1 MSKENT
7 VLKGSMVGIDIGN
20 DTVKIAE
27 VKADGK
33 ALQITGLAS
42 QALPA
47 GAVTGEAIQNV
58 KEIGQIIKEMVKASG
73 ISSRKCV
80 VSYTGSNRVM
90 SKIFDVPRS
99 DKEKA
104 VTASVRYEVERVFPF
119 GAGDTEMSYA
129 EVPADDIEPTA
140 MRTYVTAA
148 HRALVQGLLDVVL
161 AAGLTPVAIET
172 SGLAAGRSLIPM
184 SADDSKIT
192 AILNIGAQKTEMSI
206 FAGTSVISPAY
217 SFECC
222 GSTLTDAVAEAMEVD
237 FAQAEEAKRNLAYID
252 INQIEEFLDKEEE
265 DVSFEEGEFD
275 TPFDDPDYNPLISG
289 EADDD
294 IGEDFSFDQGFD
306 TDFTEGGEE
315 EYYADP
321 NTSEPE
327 ETPAEEVQPEAGFE
341 GQDGEAGEEREE
353 FAFDGSASDSEKV
366 LMAILPRL
374 LDLSREV
381 RVQLED
387 YYSTTNKVVD
397 KLVITGGTAGI
408 HGLELMFG
416 RQVGLECVKADISA
430 NYTVASNAGGNING
444 LNTVYPVAIGLATRD
459 LVE

>member
-172 SGLAAGRSLIPM
+172 SGLTAGRSLIPM

-192 AILNIGAQKTEMSI
+192 AILNIGAQKTEMSY
-206 FAGTSVISPAY
+206 P
-217 SFECC
+217 
-222 GSTLTDAVAEAMEVD
+222 
-237 FAQAEEAKRNLAYID
+237 RP
-252 INQIEEFLDKEEE
+252 
-265 DVSFEEGEFD
+265 
-275 TPFDDPDYNPLISG
+275 TPS
-289 EADDD
+289 
-294 IGEDFSFDQGFD
+294 
-306 TDFTEGGEE
+306 
-315 EYYADP
+315 
-321 NTSEPE
+321 
-327 ETPAEEVQPEAGFE
+327 
-341 GQDGEAGEEREE
+341 
-353 FAFDGSASDSEKV
+353 SA
-366 LMAILPRL
+366 AAP
-374 LDLSREV
+374 
-381 RVQLED
+381 
-387 YYSTTNKVVD
+387 
-397 KLVITGGTAGI
+397 
-408 HGLELMFG
+408 
-416 RQVGLECVKADISA
+416 
-430 NYTVASNAGGNING
+430 
-444 LNTVYPVAIGLATRD
+444 P
-459 LVE
+459 

>member
-47 GAVTGEAIQNV
+47 GAVTGEAIQNA
-58 KEIGQIIKEMVKASG
+58 KEIGQIIKDMVKASG
-73 ISSRKCV
+73 ISSKKCV
-80 VSYTGSNRVM
+80 ISYTGSNRVM
-90 SKIFDVPRS
+90 SKIFDVTRS

-104 VTASVRYEVERVFPF
+104 VTASVRYEIERVFPF
-119 GAGDTEMSYA
+119 GAGDTEMAYA
-129 EVPADDIEPTA
+129 EIPADDIEPTA

-184 SADDSKIT
+184 AADEGKIT

-206 FAGTSVISPAY
+206 FSGTSIISQAY
-217 SFECC
+217 SFDCC

-237 FAQAEEAKRNLAYID
+237 FAEAEEAKRNLAYID

-265 DVSFEEGEFD
+265 EVSFDEGEFD
-275 TPFDDPDYNPLISG
+275 TPFDDPDYNPLIS
-289 EADDD
+289 ESADDD

-327 ETPAEEVQPEAGFE
+327 PDPTQNVEPEAGFE
-341 GQDGEAGEEREE
+341 GQEGEAQGDQE
-353 FAFDGSASDSEKV
+353 FAFDGSESDSEKV

-444 LNTVYPVAIGLATRD
+444 LNTIYPVAIGLATRD